1 MNNDTPDAWRKIW
14 RNKARSMVIMLSVAI
29 GLLAGIGVLALYKG
43 MMKSRVRT
51 VIDSE
56 VAHLQLHHADFKKD
70 YHPAYLL
77 PGANALLQK
86 VQSYP
91 EVKMAVPR
99 SLAQGMLVTTTGSAG
114 IQINGVV
121 PQLEYG
127 ASHLREKLIAGDGFH
142 EAKKNEILIGKKLA
156 DKMKLKT
163 GSKLVLTFTD
173 TADNLVSSAFR
184 VAGIYQS
191 GNAPLDEANVYVLLT
206 TLNEL
211 LLTGDAFHEIAI
223 LLNRDEDLQAVQ
235 EKLRSAYPS
244 LLVESWKEISPETEL
259 MVKTVDEYS
268 YIIMIVILV
277 ALAFGILNTMLMSVL
292 ERTKEIGMMVALGTP
307 RLSIFLLVLLE
318 TVFLTIAG
326 TPIGLLA
333 AYLITGHYQKHGLDL
348 SGMGK
353 DMMASFGF
361 DTTIYPSFPWE
372 KLIIILI
379 LVVGTALLSCLL
391 PALKALR
398 LKPVEALRR

>member
-1 MNNDTPDAWRKIW
+1 MILLMAWRNIW

-77 PGANALLQK
+77 PGANFLLQK

-91 EVKMAVPR
+91 EVKMAAPR

-114 IQINGVV
+114 VQINGVV

-127 ASHLREKLIAGDGFH
+127 ASHLREKLITGDGFH
-142 EAKKNEILIGKKLA
+142 EAKKNEILVGKKLA

-173 TADNLVSSAFR
+173 TGDNLVSSAFR

-333 AYLITGHYQKHGLDL
+333 TYLITGHYQKHGLDL

>member
-1 MNNDTPDAWRKIW
+1 
-14 RNKARSMVIMLSVAI
+14 
-29 GLLAGIGVLALYKG
+29 
-43 MMKSRVRT
+43 
-51 VIDSE
+51 
-56 VAHLQLHHADFKKD
+56 
-70 YHPAYLL
+70 
-77 PGANALLQK
+77 
-86 VQSYP
+86 
-91 EVKMAVPR
+91 
-99 SLAQGMLVTTTGSAG
+99 
-114 IQINGVV
+114 
-121 PQLEYG
+121 
-127 ASHLREKLIAGDGFH
+127 
-142 EAKKNEILIGKKLA
+142 
-156 DKMKLKT
+156 
-163 GSKLVLTFTD
+163 
-173 TADNLVSSAFR
+173 
-184 VAGIYQS
+184 
-191 GNAPLDEANVYVLLT
+191 
-206 TLNEL
+206 L

-223 LLNRDEDLQAVQ
+223 LLNKDEDLQTVQ
-235 EKLRSAYPS
+235 DQLKKAYPS

-318 TVFLTIAG
+318 TFFLTIAG

-348 SGMGK
+348 SGMGN